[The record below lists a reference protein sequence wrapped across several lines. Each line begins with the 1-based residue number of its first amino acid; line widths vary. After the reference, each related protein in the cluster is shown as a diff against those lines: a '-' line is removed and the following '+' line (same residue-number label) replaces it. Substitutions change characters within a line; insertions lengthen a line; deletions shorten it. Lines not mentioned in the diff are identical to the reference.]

1 MTIKASLKYGIF
13 AAILLTVFLAGSLVY
28 LTTTILSLNDTLN
41 NRNTITSAVA
51 ELENESLYLT
61 NAARMYVFTND
72 DAYLTS
78 YENKLAAD
86 TFLQT
91 ATMLAAY
98 NVPTTLTAQLDVIN
112 DQSLA
117 VADIEYA
124 AFDAVATGNQERAE
138 QLLTDATYE
147 REALAIDELYITL
160 KEELNVW
167 ADELAYKVMATTNVA
182 FIIIIITAI
191 SFTAAI
197 ITYFVLLM
205 RRLKPLQALTETA
218 QLMAGGDLTAQ
229 PVTVRTKDEIAILST
244 SFNEMATNLRAVLT
258 TVGQSSTN
266 VAASSEEL
274 LASAEQSNHSGQL
287 VTESLDEISKQAT
300 RSNADMNETLAAL
313 QEVTEGITHVAH
325 AAEDATA
332 VSNVAQQDAENG
344 QRDIALTVARM
355 NDIDASVKQSLTTVE
370 SLITHSSQ
378 IEEFVSAITAISS
391 QTNLLALNAAIEAA
405 RAGEAG
411 KGFAVVADEVRK
423 LAEQSNASAEKIVD
437 IVRILQQGIEQMTSS
452 MQRVS
457 AQVQQGVEKATHMG
471 ASFETILQSTVA
483 VSDQIMSVSA
493 VAEQMS
499 ASAEQMS
506 ATFETLKDGSTNTAT
521 NTQQAVA
528 LVEEQYATTE
538 EINTS
543 AKMLAVLAEELN
555 SELMKFKV

>member
-51 ELENESLYLT
+51 KLENESLYLT

-147 REALAIDELYITL
+147 REALAVDELYITL

-167 ADELAYKVMATTNVA
+167 ADELAYKVTATTNVA
-182 FIIIIITAI
+182 FIIIIIAAI

-287 VTESLDEISKQAT
+287 VTESIDEISKQAT

-325 AAEDATA
+325 AAEDVTA
-332 VSNVAQQDAENG
+332 VSNVAQQNAENG